1 METEEFDR
9 SKLVLSVKDT
19 ILKKENRVF
28 TGKMLYERLLLEY
41 HLQMEMAAGSYVIA
55 MTSIGDTKE
64 GMDRLLSAL
73 FEIDEELV
81 KKIQRKRKG
90 IICPVRN
97 RSSRALR

>member
-64 GMDRLLSAL
+64 GMDRLISAFL
-73 FEIDEELV
+73 RLMRNW
-81 KKIQRKRKG
+81 KKSQRKRKD

>member
-1 METEEFDR
+1 MKTEEFDR

-41 HLQMEMAAGSYVIA
+41 NLQMEMAAGSYVIA

-73 FEIDEELV
+73 LDRKSTRLNSSHEIPS
-81 KKIQRKRKG
+81 RM
-90 IICPVRN
+90 P
-97 RSSRALR
+97 SSA